1 MTGFRSMEY
10 TVSYL
15 LSWIY
20 SSRRCDSNDIGVV
33 EDDNENDA
41 AAGHT
46 MGWNRKEERQRR
58 QRRRQKRNMS
68 SIANLSPMLSYPA
81 PPYMVINVDA
91 SKEKGERV
99 AVSVAVDRA
108 WHRRLSNRTKQLWP
122 TSQADVGE
130 KWWRGCNSKSW
141 WWWLL
146 VGDIVSRVFSIVD
159 GQQKQYTHRAL
170 LLVLIKWLLER
181 TRKMFRIERSNG
193 TKK

>member
-1 MTGFRSMEY
+1 MWLQWYWGGWGWQWEWCCCRTYNGMESKRRK
-10 TVSYL
+10 TTTTTTTTEKKHEQHSKPFSNAF
-15 LSWIY
+15 LS
-20 SSRRCDSNDIGVV
+20 C
-33 EDDNENDA
+33 
-41 AAGHT
+41 
-46 MGWNRKEERQRR
+46 
-58 QRRRQKRNMS
+58 
-68 SIANLSPMLSYPA
+68 P

-99 AVSVAVDRA
+99 AVTVAVDRA

>member
-108 WHRRLSNRTKQLWP
+108 WHRRLSNRTKQL
-122 TSQADVGE
+122 
-130 KWWRGCNSKSW
+130 
-141 WWWLL
+141 
-146 VGDIVSRVFSIVD
+146 
-159 GQQKQYTHRAL
+159 
-170 LLVLIKWLLER
+170 
-181 TRKMFRIERSNG
+181 
-193 TKK
+193 